1 MPAMV
6 SMDAAAAKS
15 RVCSKKIRPDE
26 QNDEIDAEFNQPV
39 RSDGGGC
46 ILGDRIVPADQ
57 HAHLK
62 RLPAELRARGEVADR
77 IGPDAIGGQYL
88 NADIGPTAAE
98 GSASTA
104 SSWPK

>member
-1 MPAMV
+1 MTAAMPAMV
-6 SMDAAAAKS
+6 SMGVAAAKS

-62 RLPAELRARGEVADR
+62 RLPAELRDPG
-77 IGPDAIGGQYL
+77 
-88 NADIGPTAAE
+88 
-98 GSASTA
+98 
-104 SSWPK
+104 